1 MTEASAGI
9 SLTPQNI
16 NGQIT
21 IPEEK
26 SSSPVSESQALK
38 IYEFLKARPE
48 LKDTLEVGFAIGRSA
63 AHIIAATGKHHHI
76 IDPFQEDYGSWGI
89 KNLKKLGLEGHYTLH
104 KQLSHDALPQLLA
117 AGKKFDFIFI
127 DGDHRFDGAFID
139 FYYSDLLLNPGGY
152 VLLHDTWMRP
162 IRLIMSFIN
171 SNRAN
176 YSLKLDEDNLGLYQ
190 KVSATDK
197 RDGMHFKEFY
207 TSKSYA
213 RHHLTMRAYENP
225 TGLVNKLKEGL
236 KRLLKK

>member
-1 MTEASAGI
+1 MTQAAQGLT
-9 SLTPQNI
+9 LTPQEI

-21 IPEEK
+21 IPEAK

-38 IYEFLKARPE
+38 IYNFLKEHPE
-48 LKDTLEVGFAIGRSA
+48 FSETLEVGFAIGRSA
-63 AHIIAATGKHHHI
+63 AHIIAATGKHHQI
-76 IDPFQEDYGSWGI
+76 IDPFQEDYGSWGV
-89 KNLKKLGLEGHYTLH
+89 KNLKKLGLDGLYTLH

-117 AGKKFDFIFI
+117 QGQKFDFIFI

-139 FYYSDLLLNPGGY
+139 FYYADLLLKPGGY

-171 SNRAN
+171 NNRAN

-190 KVSATDK
+190 KVSETDE

-213 RHHLTMRAYENP
+213 RHHITMRAYENP
-225 TGLVNKLKEGL
+225 SGLINKLKEALKGL
-236 KRLLKK
+236 MKK